1 MTVNLTTCSI
11 RHVSQ
16 SYNKQFG
23 FCARHSK
30 LIVIPLL
37 TDKIQKAIE
46 NGYYSCGII
55 LSKAFDTVNLQKLEH
70 YGVRGIVLDWF
81 KSYLTNRKQF
91 VSLHRVQSELQYI
104 SCGVPQGSV
113 LGPLLFCYMLMIFKI
128 AQKV

>member
-1 MTVNLTTCSI
+1 MVVKRIINLINQQNILC
-11 RHVSQ
+11 
-16 SYNKQFG
+16 NKQFG
-23 FCARHSK
+23 FCARHST
-30 LIVIPLL
+30 LNVIPSI

-46 NGYYSCGII
+46 NGYYSCSIN
-55 LSKAFDTVNLQKLEH
+55 LSKAFDTVNH
-70 YGVRGIVLDWF
+70 HIYVLDWF